1 MSPRR
6 LGPTLAR
13 STRALAALGACAGA
27 VIGIAL
33 AVSGSSAQPAAANH
47 GNDGTARLASATRE
61 RGGSARQATAG
72 HKTAATKKSASAQ
85 RTVVVRGAAGPVG
98 PQGVEGPA
106 GPAGPQGPEGAPG
119 PPGPDLAVSLSINWS
134 GLAYAPER
142 DTTVQSIPGIAQVE
156 ARCTM
161 EEQALVVTPTLS
173 GVRTVAD
180 VTTFQGEGT
189 AGVSSHAR
197 IYSESTTPLMIPL
210 PTNGMIEG
218 TLSVEPVTGDGG
230 PGPAPYSL
238 TLSSEWKLNDPNEA
252 DNYCYVAGQ
261 FLQ

>member
-6 LGPTLAR
+6 YNPTPSR
-13 STRALAALGACAGA
+13 STRGAAALGACIGA
-27 VIGIAL
+27 AIAVAL
-33 AVSGSSAQPAAANH
+33 AVSGSSAQQGSTDH
-47 GNDGTARLASATRE
+47 TIGTV
-61 RGGSARQATAG
+61 ARQAATTRKTGTTA
-72 HKTAATKKSASAQ
+72 KKNVADP
-85 RTVVVRGAAGPVG
+85 RTVLVRGATGAVG

-106 GPAGPQGPEGAPG
+106 GPAGPQGSEGAPG
-119 PPGPDLAVSLSINWS
+119 PPGPDLAVSLTINWS

-156 ARCTM
+156 ARCTL
-161 EEQALVVTPTLS
+161 EEQALVVTPTVS

-197 IYSESTTPLMIPL
+197 SFSESTAPLTIPL

-218 TLSVEPVTGDGG
+218 TLSVEPITGDGG
-230 PGPAPYSL
+230 AGPAPYSL
-238 TLSSEWKLNDPNEA
+238 TLSSEWKLNDPDEA
-252 DNYCYVAGQ
+252 NDYCYIAGQ

>member
-1 MSPRR
+1 MSPRK
-6 LGPTLAR
+6 LGRTLLR
-13 STRALAALGACAGA
+13 STRALAALGACAGT
-27 VIGIAL
+27 VLGIAL
-33 AVSGSSAQPAAANH
+33 AVSGSSAQQATANH
-47 GNDGTARLASATRE
+47 GPGAT
-61 RGGSARQATAG
+61 ARQA
-72 HKTAATKKSASAQ
+72 AATRRAGANAKRNAAAQ
-85 RTVVVRGAAGPVG
+85 RTAIVRGATGPVG
-98 PQGVEGPA
+98 PQGVEGPS
-106 GPAGPQGPEGAPG
+106 GPAGPPGPEGAPG
-119 PPGPDLAVSLSINWS
+119 PPGPDLAVSLSLNWS

-142 DTTVQSIPGIAQVE
+142 DTTVQTIPGIAQVE
-156 ARCTM
+156 ARCTP

-197 IYSESTTPLMIPL
+197 LYSESTDPLTIPL

-218 TLSVEPVTGDGG
+218 TLSVEPITGDGG
-230 PGPAPYSL
+230 AGPAPYSL
-238 TLSSEWKLNDPNEA
+238 TLSSEWKLNDPDEA